1 MYCFRDIYKLD
12 PRDGKS
18 QSVAQASCKDT
29 PTMKAA
35 ALLLSILALAK
46 AAPKLSTPADEYPG
60 LTIYRT
66 YADYVAKR
74 PVPYTSS
81 DMTDEHIPEGITANF
96 IGKKTTIKKDL
107 LRNSNFMIAYMKSFF
122 GEENLCSVSA
132 VAYMEVILSGR
143 SVTEAYTAA
152 EKAYKAAWESG
163 MRSVPGTNCAAS
175 EYVFKETYDSKGK
188 DSILEAA
195 GAFVNNSPGVRNG
208 NPCAV
213 SGKAFMD
220 AVYKGESIDDA
231 GVISAKTFIRAFGDL
246 AKSGKSLDDSFC
258 ADAAK
263 AYMAS
268 SSNTFDSAS
277 KDSAAA
283 FIDATLTKSNSV
295 YDPACAASALAYID
309 AFASGIN
316 PETSSAI
323 AAKVFFQEI
332 GKSSAP
338 GASSPCVKATLER
351 ASPARWGGGSKNDAM
366 MAFVQRAVNDGPE
379 FFNDPVCGAAT
390 LAYLDAKIDQESD
403 EVAGKAA
410 AEAYVQAYVDNGG
423 KRSEACKKSISTLIK
438 IQGVLSNSV
447 EL

>member
-1 MYCFRDIYKLD
+1 
-12 PRDGKS
+12 
-18 QSVAQASCKDT
+18 
-29 PTMKAA
+29 MKAA
-35 ALLLSILALAK
+35 GLLLAIFALAQ
-46 AAPKLSTPADEYPG
+46 AAPLLSTPADEYPG

-66 YADYVAKR
+66 YNDYLAKR

-81 DMTDEHIPEGITANF
+81 DLTDESIPEGITGNF
-96 IGKKTTIKKDL
+96 IGKKTTIQKDL
-107 LRNSNFMIAYMKSFF
+107 LQNSNFMIAYMKSFL
-122 GEENLCSVSA
+122 GGENLCSVSA
-132 VAYMEVILSGR
+132 VAYMEVVLSGR

-152 EKAYKAAWESG
+152 ENAYKAAWRGG
-163 MRSVPGTNCAAS
+163 MRSVPGTNCAAA
-175 EYVFKETYDSKGK
+175 EYVFKESYDSKGK

-195 GAFVNNSPGVRNG
+195 RAFVNNSPGVKNG
-208 NPCAV
+208 NPCAL

-220 AVYKGESIDDA
+220 AVYKGKSLDDA
-231 GVISAKTFIRAFGDL
+231 GVISAKTFIRSFGDL
-246 AKSGKSLDDSFC
+246 AKSGRSLDDSFC

-283 FIDATLTKSNSV
+283 FIDATLTKSSSV

-332 GKSSAP
+332 GKSSSP
-338 GASSPCVKATLER
+338 SASSPCVKATLER
-351 ASPARWGGGSKNDAM
+351 ASPSRWSSDKNDAM
-366 MAFVQRAVNDGPE
+366 KAFVQRAVNDGPE

-390 LAYLDAKIDQESD
+390 LAYLDAKIDQVIIIVIVIVIVLTPRLIRSLTRRRARQLPRPTCRLYIAAQYFS
-403 EVAGKAA
+403 VAWM
-410 AEAYVQAYVDNGG
+410 V
-423 KRSEACKKSISTLIK
+423 T
-438 IQGVLSNSV
+438 
-447 EL
+447 

>member
-1 MYCFRDIYKLD
+1 M
-12 PRDGKS
+12 G
-18 QSVAQASCKDT
+18 
-29 PTMKAA
+29 
-35 ALLLSILALAK
+35 
-46 AAPKLSTPADEYPG
+46 
-60 LTIYRT
+60 
-66 YADYVAKR
+66 
-74 PVPYTSS
+74 
-81 DMTDEHIPEGITANF
+81 GIVGNF

-195 GAFVNNSPGVRNG
+195 RAFVNNSPGVRNG

-220 AVYKGESIDDA
+220 DV

-332 GKSSAP
+332 GKSSSPSA
-338 GASSPCVKATLER
+338 GSPCVKATLER
-351 ASPARWGGGSKNDAM
+351 ASPARWSSPDKNDAM
-366 MAFVQRAVNDGPE
+366 KAFIQRAVNDGPE

-390 LAYLDAKIDQESD
+390 MAYLDAKIDQESD
-403 EVAGKAA
+403 EEAGKAA
-410 AEAYVQAYVDNGG
+410 AEAYVQAYVNNGG
-423 KRSEACKKSISTLIK
+423 KRSEACKNSISTFIQ
-438 IQGVLSNSV
+438 IQGVLSKSV

>member
-1 MYCFRDIYKLD
+1 
-12 PRDGKS
+12 
-18 QSVAQASCKDT
+18 
-29 PTMKAA
+29 MKAFG
-35 ALLLSILALAK
+35 LLFTILALAN
-46 AAPKLSTPADEYPG
+46 AIPRLSTPADEYPG
-60 LTIYRT
+60 LTIYRA
-66 YADYVAKR
+66 YADYIARR

-81 DMTDEHIPEGITANF
+81 DLTDESIPQGITGNF
-96 IGKKTTIKKDL
+96 VGKKTTIQKDL
-107 LRNSNFMIAYMKSFF
+107 LQNSNFMIAYMKSFF

-143 SVTEAYTAA
+143 PVSEAYMAA
-152 EKAYKAAWESG
+152 ENAYKAAWEEG

-188 DSILEAA
+188 DSVLEAA
-195 GAFVNNSPGVRNG
+195 RAFVNNSPGVRNG

-220 AVYKGESIDDA
+220 AVYEGKSLDDA

-246 AKSGKSLDDSFC
+246 AKSGRSLDDSFC

-263 AYMAS
+263 AYMSS

-277 KDSAAA
+277 KDSATA
-283 FIDATLTKSNSV
+283 FIDATLTKSSSV

-332 GKSSAP
+332 GKSSSP

-351 ASPARWGGGSKNDAM
+351 ASPARWSSEKNDAM

-390 LAYLDAKIDQESD
+390 IAYLDAKIDQESD
-403 EVAGKAA
+403 AEAGKAA
-410 AEAYVQAYVDNGG
+410 AEAYVQAYVNNGG
-423 KRSEACKKSISTLIK
+423 KRSEACKNSISTFIK
-438 IQGVLSNSV
+438 IQGVLSSSV

>member
-1 MYCFRDIYKLD
+1 
-12 PRDGKS
+12 
-18 QSVAQASCKDT
+18 
-29 PTMKAA
+29 MKAA
-35 ALLLSILALAK
+35 GLLFAILALAK
-46 AAPKLSTPADEYPG
+46 AAPKLYTPADEYPG

-81 DMTDEHIPEGITANF
+81 DLTDESIPEGITGNF
-96 IGKKTTIKKDL
+96 IGKKTTIQKDL
-107 LRNSNFMIAYMKSFF
+107 LQNSNFMIAYLKSFL
-122 GEENLCSVSA
+122 GEENLCSASA

-143 SVTEAYTAA
+143 SATEAYTAA
-152 EKAYKAAWESG
+152 ENAYKAAWRAG
-163 MRSVPGTNCAAS
+163 MRSVPGTNCAAA
-175 EYVFKETYDSKGK
+175 EYVFKESYDSKGK

-195 GAFVNNSPGVRNG
+195 RAFVNNSPGVRNR

-220 AVYKGESIDDA
+220 AVYEGKSLDDA
-231 GVISAKTFIRAFGDL
+231 GVISAKTFIRSFGDL
-246 AKSGKSLDDSFC
+246 AKSGRSLDDSFC

-283 FIDATLTKSNSV
+283 FIDATLTKSSSV

-323 AAKVFFQEI
+323 AAKVFFKEI
-332 GKSSAP
+332 GKSSSP
-338 GASSPCVKATLER
+338 GTSSPCVKATLER
-351 ASPARWGGGSKNDAM
+351 ASPPRWNADKKDAM

-403 EVAGKAA
+403 EEAGKAA
-410 AEAYVQAYVDNGG
+410 AEAYVQAYVNNGG
-423 KRSEACKKSISTLIK
+423 KRSEACKNSISTFIE
-438 IQGVLSNSV
+438 IQGVLSKSV

>member
-1 MYCFRDIYKLD
+1 
-12 PRDGKS
+12 
-18 QSVAQASCKDT
+18 
-29 PTMKAA
+29 MKAA
-35 ALLLSILALAK
+35 VCLLLGIFAIAR
-46 AAPKLSTPADEYPG
+46 AVPRLSTPADEYPG

-66 YADYVAKR
+66 YADYIAKR

-81 DMTDEHIPEGITANF
+81 EFVDESIPGGITGNF
-96 IGKKTTIKKDL
+96 IGKKTSVQKDL
-107 LRNSNFMIAYMKSFF
+107 LQNSNFMIAYMKSFF
-122 GEENLCSVSA
+122 GERNLCSVSA
-132 VAYMEVILSGR
+132 VAYMEAVLSGR
-143 SVTEAYTAA
+143 PVAEAYTAA
-152 EKAYKAAWESG
+152 ENAYKAAWQAG

-188 DSILEAA
+188 DSVLEAA
-195 GAFVNNSPGVRNG
+195 RTFVNNSPGVRDG

-220 AVYKGESIDDA
+220 AVYEGKSLDDA

-246 AKSGKSLDDSFC
+246 AKSGRSLDDSFC

-268 SSNTFDSAS
+268 SPNTFDSAS
-277 KDSAAA
+277 KDSATA

-323 AAKVFFQEI
+323 AAKVFFKEI
-332 GKSSAP
+332 GKSSST
-338 GASSPCVKATLER
+338 GVSSPCVKATLER
-351 ASPARWGGGSKNDAM
+351 ASPSDWSSEKSDAFG
-366 MAFVQRAVNDGPE
+366 AFVQRAVNDGPE

-390 LAYLDAKIDQESD
+390 LAYLDAKIAQETD
-403 EVAGKAA
+403 EEAGKAA
-410 AEAYVQAYVDNGG
+410 AEAYVHAYVENGG
-423 KRSEACKKSISTLIK
+423 KRSEACKNSISTFIN
-438 IQGVLSNSV
+438 IQGVLSKSV

>member
-1 MYCFRDIYKLD
+1 
-12 PRDGKS
+12 
-18 QSVAQASCKDT
+18 
-29 PTMKAA
+29 MKAA
-35 ALLLSILALAK
+35 GLLLAIFALAK

-81 DMTDEHIPEGITANF
+81 DLTDESIPEGITGNF
-96 IGKKTTIKKDL
+96 IGKKTTIQKDL
-107 LRNSNFMIAYMKSFF
+107 LQNSNFMIAYMKSFL

-143 SVTEAYTAA
+143 PVREAYTAA
-152 EKAYKAAWESG
+152 ENAYKAAWRAG

-175 EYVFKETYDSKGK
+175 EYVFKESYDSKGK

-195 GAFVNNSPGVRNG
+195 RAFVNNSPGVRNG

-220 AVYKGESIDDA
+220 AVYEGKSVDDA

-246 AKSGKSLDDSFC
+246 AKSGRSLDDSFC

-283 FIDATLTKSNSV
+283 FIDATLTKSSSV

-332 GKSSAP
+332 GKSSSP
-338 GASSPCVKATLER
+338 GTSSPCVKATLER
-351 ASPARWGGGSKNDAM
+351 ASPARWSADKNDAM
-366 MAFVQRAVNDGPE
+366 VAFVQRAVNDGPE

-403 EVAGKAA
+403 EEAGKAA

-423 KRSEACKKSISTLIK
+423 KRSEACKNSISTFIQ
-438 IQGVLSNSV
+438 IQGVLSKSV